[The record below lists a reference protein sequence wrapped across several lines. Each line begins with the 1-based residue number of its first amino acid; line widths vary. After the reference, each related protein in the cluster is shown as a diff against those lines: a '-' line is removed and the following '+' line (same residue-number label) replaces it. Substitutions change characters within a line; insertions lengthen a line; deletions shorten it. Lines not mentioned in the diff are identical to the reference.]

1 MTGFRWSGLI
11 RAGSAIAAA
20 VMLAMRS
27 PDVGAAAAAGTEHG
41 RGHTTAETYS
51 YEEIVSAGPDFFG
64 KTTKG
69 LASVVE
75 YAFQRA
81 GEPNGYIV
89 GEEASG
95 AFVGGLRYGEGT
107 LFLKNG
113 ARDKVFWQG
122 PSIGFDFGGNGARVL
137 VLVYGVSHP
146 YDMHARFAGVEGTAY
161 IVGGFGVNFQQYDG
175 MKLAPIRTGIGMR
188 MGLNA
193 GYLKYSAEP
202 TWNPF

>member
-1 MTGFRWSGLI
+1 MARYRWRSVA

-20 VMLAMRS
+20 LVFAVQSFHANTRAATPDHS
-27 PDVGAAAAAGTEHG
+27 PP
-41 RGHTTAETYS
+41 AETYN
-51 YEEIVSAGPDFFG
+51 YEEIVAAGHEFFG
-64 KTTKG
+64 RTTKG

-89 GEEASG
+89 GEEGAG
-95 AFVGGLRYGEGT
+95 AFVGGVRYGEGT

-113 ARDKVFWQG
+113 KRDKVYWQG
-122 PSIGFDFGGNGARVL
+122 PSIGFDFGGNGSRVL
-137 VLVYGVSHP
+137 VLVYNVHHP
-146 YDMHARFAGVEGTAY
+146 LDVHERFVGIEGTAY
-161 IVGGFGVNFQQYDG
+161 VVGGFGVSFQQFED
-175 MKLAPIRTGIGMR
+175 MKLAPIRTGVGIR

>member
-1 MTGFRWSGLI
+1 MSTTTVNRLV
-11 RAGSAIAAA
+11 RAGSALAAA
-20 VMLAMRS
+20 FVLAIQPLTM
-27 PDVGAAAAAGTEHG
+27 GAAAGG
-41 RGHTTAETYS
+41 RADTSQQTADDTYS
-51 YEEIVSAGPDFFG
+51 YEEIVSAGHHFFG

-75 YAFQRA
+75 YAFKRA

-89 GEEASG
+89 GEEGSG

-113 ARDKVFWQG
+113 AREKVFWQG
-122 PSIGFDFGGNGARVL
+122 PSIGFDFGGNGSRVL
-137 VLVYGVSHP
+137 ALVYGVSHP
-146 YDMHARFAGVEGTAY
+146 LDVHERFVGVEGTAY
-161 IVGGFGVNFQQYDG
+161 VVGGFGVNFQQYDN
-175 MKLAPIRTGIGMR
+175 MRLAPIRTGVGIR

>member
-1 MTGFRWSGLI
+1 MTSNTLARLA
-11 RAGSAIAAA
+11 RAAATMATALVFAFQSVEGSAA
-20 VMLAMRS
+20 
-27 PDVGAAAAAGTEHG
+27 
-41 RGHTTAETYS
+41 AETYT
-51 YEEIVSAGPDFFG
+51 YEEIVAAGHGFFG

-69 LASVVE
+69 LASAVE

-89 GEEASG
+89 GEEGSG

-107 LFLKNG
+107 LFLKDG
-113 ARDKVFWQG
+113 TREKVYWQG
-122 PSIGFDFGGNGARVL
+122 PSIGFDFGGNGSRVL
-137 VLVYGVSHP
+137 VLAYGVTDPADVHE
-146 YDMHARFAGVEGTAY
+146 RFIGVEGTAY
-161 IVGGFGVNFQQYDG
+161 VVGGFGVNFQQHQDI
-175 MKLAPIRTGIGMR
+175 KLAPIRTGVGIR